1 LYTTTTITPSLPPLL
16 ALLHHQGLTPIFA
29 AAISHALPRSGVSA
43 GGVLLLLLMSCAAT
57 AGGMLLAYR
66 RLVQPR
72 LAADVRAIMEEYVPL
87 SAAPEP
93 STAAGLPLTFTDSA
107 TPRCAV
113 ALASSSSSGGN
124 GSGAFKGARSGLLSR
139 EPSDDAV

>member
-1 LYTTTTITPSLPPLL
+1 M
-16 ALLHHQGLTPIFA
+16 
-29 AAISHALPRSGVSA
+29 
-43 GGVLLLLLMSCAAT
+43 LLLLMSCAAT

-113 ALASSSSSGGN
+113 ALASSSSSSGGN